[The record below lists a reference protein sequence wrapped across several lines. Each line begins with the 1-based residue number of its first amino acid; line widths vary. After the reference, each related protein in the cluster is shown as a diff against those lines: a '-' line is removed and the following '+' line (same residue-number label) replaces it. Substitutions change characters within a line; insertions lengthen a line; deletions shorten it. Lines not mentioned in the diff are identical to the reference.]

1 MISADREPAV
11 CKQSGPLTMQGLL
24 EKCQQQQTTQS
35 AGSPSDRH
43 PYRAEAG
50 WDRLGV
56 FVPVQESEAAFAFWV
71 GCSQSRTLLPSP
83 YVAWLP
89 VEMPGVIYRFLFSL

>member
-1 MISADREPAV
+1 M
-11 CKQSGPLTMQGLL
+11 LTESLL
-24 EKCQQQQTTQS
+24 YASRVVPWPCRAYWKNANSSRRHSQLG
-35 AGSPSDRH
+35 APVYRH

-50 WDRLGV
+50 WDRLGL

-71 GCSQSRTLLPSP
+71 GCSQSRTLLPFP